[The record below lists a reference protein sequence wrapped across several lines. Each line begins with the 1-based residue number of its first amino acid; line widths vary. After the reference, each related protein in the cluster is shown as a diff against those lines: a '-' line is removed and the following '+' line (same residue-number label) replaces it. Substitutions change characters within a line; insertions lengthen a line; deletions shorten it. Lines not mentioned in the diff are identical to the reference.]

1 MWFGL
6 KAVLGS
12 IVNPMNPD
20 LSLLNNREAFE
31 LKLYLL
37 GFRKF
42 KLCLTTDK
50 WTDDNTVQVVLYQ
63 MGVELQTETLS
74 TDKLST

>member
-50 WTDDNTVQVVLYQ
+50 
-63 MGVELQTETLS
+63 
-74 TDKLST
+74 